1 MDEKIE
7 NELSVTKDLLEHDK
21 SWKARLITRETL
33 EYLLSMFKES
43 WLFDYRQAEKKIE
56 ELESERE
63 CLSKWLIEA
72 RMEIVE
78 LEEVG

>member
-1 MDEKIE
+1 MTGEEWIKNYRAIREMKCPNCTVLLTQMKKDKEKI
-7 NELSVTKDLLEHDK
+7 K
-21 SWKARLITRETL
+21 
-33 EYLLSMFKES
+33 
-43 WLFDYRQAEKKIE
+43 